1 MRRKRPLSSRRLL
14 DSGAFDGDDDD
25 RLGKRRTGGR
35 ASSSSSNICCSEK
48 PSRSCVVDLG
58 CCRARMSFA
67 SSKWAIRG
75 FIVFCILLWAY
86 LYQYLIR
93 FSHLSENPYC
103 HDLAHDRCIRQI
115 LSRQKSLRLKVAR
128 LKSGEDKKIVRWGAH
143 TLDLDDEEST
153 LDNPRRYAT
162 LLEHDGRGIV
172 LTGGGQHVKAL
183 AAQISL
189 LRRMGCTLPIEV
201 WHHAELD
208 PTTCRRL
215 AELGSKGVPV
225 RCRSTAEVASIT
237 STVSVHH
244 IKLLGVMLS
253 SFKEVLALDADTVP
267 LRDPTSV
274 FAIPEYADHGALFWP
289 GLHDSSTLS
298 QGGESTKSNHVMWT
312 ISDVSFNGSDYRTPR
327 ARIRRL
333 R

>member
-1 MRRKRPLSSRRLL
+1 M
-14 DSGAFDGDDDD
+14 
-25 RLGKRRTGGR
+25 
-35 ASSSSSNICCSEK
+35 
-48 PSRSCVVDLG
+48 
-58 CCRARMSFA
+58 
-67 SSKWAIRG
+67 
-75 FIVFCILLWAY
+75 
-86 LYQYLIR
+86 
-93 FSHLSENPYC
+93 
-103 HDLAHDRCIRQI
+103 
-115 LSRQKSLRLKVAR
+115 
-128 LKSGEDKKIVRWGAH
+128 KSGEDKKIVRWGAH

-312 ISDVSFNGSDYRTPR
+312 ISDVSFNGSDYSHTHEQGSGVLVVNKPRTWLQLEIALHFNTDASFYRSVLRRRSPDLLRFAWLATRKQFGYSPPALVCGLCDETYRPAWFLVKHRSFAIPLGGVPLVDTLLHGYATAAR
-327 ARIRRL
+327 ACGAATSL
-333 R
+333 